1 MPTLSALCRGLLL
14 LCAVSLLSLPVLCA
28 QERREGSRREGSRR
42 VERRDDDFWRHGRR
56 RRRHGSIR
64 GAYKRAG
71 RSAAHGTVGF
81 AKHLARGRP
90 VRATKRLGRGVG
102 GFGKHTGLGTA
113 RAGAKVGRGVKRIF
127 TR

>member
-28 QERREGSRREGSRR
+28 QARREGSRR

-56 RRRHGSIR
+56 RRHGSIG

-71 RSAAHGTVGF
+71 ESAAHGTAGF
-81 AKHLARGRP
+81 ARHLARGRP
-90 VRATKRLGRGVG
+90 VRATRRLGRGAG
-102 GFGKHTGLGTA
+102 GFGKHTGIGTA
-113 RAGAKVGRGVKRIF
+113 RVGAKVGRGVKRVF

>member
-28 QERREGSRREGSRR
+28 QERRAGSRR

-56 RRRHGSIR
+56 RHRSIR

-71 RSAAHGTVGF
+71 RSAAHGTAGF
-81 AKHLARGRP
+81 ARNMARGRP
-90 VRATKRLGRGVG
+90 VRASKRLGQGVG
-102 GFGKHTGLGTA
+102 GFGKHTGIGTA
-113 RAGAKVGRGVKRIF
+113 RVGAKVGRGVKRVF

>member
-14 LCAVSLLSLPVLCA
+14 LCAVSLLSLPVLCV
-28 QERREGSRREGSRR
+28 QERRAGARR

-56 RRRHGSIR
+56 RRHGGI
-64 GAYKRAG
+64 GAAYKRAG

-81 AKHLARGRP
+81 GKYMAHGRP
-90 VRATKRLGRGVG
+90 IRAGKRMGRGVG
-102 GFGKHTGLGTA
+102 GFGKHTGIGTA
-113 RAGAKVGRGVKRIF
+113 RVGAKVGRGVKRLF